1 MQQPRRLGMSRKQKP
16 QPLLKQVDG
25 RDRSRLE
32 GPVQNDFA
40 PPIASDDEDNGDI
53 HPPAQNDFSRLPE
66 NEPPEDSEPDS
77 PGRGDITRTKFSD
90 PGTKSAGQPNGKRP
104 VGKDTSEAPS
114 SSRKRRKLDAVD
126 DSTTK
131 KPGLSSSVRIS
142 ANHLKTDMGFTR
154 SQRVTSTY
162 SKPRGSQ
169 ASRGSRGSQDTETKR
184 EKPQASSKKSM
195 AHEPG
200 SPDSS
205 KRSSRAKLKSIPTDS
220 FDSPEKATG
229 TRIRSIPTE
238 TFDTPKKPS
247 RAKLR
252 SLKDDL
258 PSSPTKGSPPSQL
271 ISPSKD
277 TGRNPG
283 GSPLSSSQKSGQIR
297 VEQQGPS
304 SSQQQKA
311 LWKPPQRKKRRK
323 GEKSRP
329 ESPKAKPVA
338 FIVPAEIPSPSREGV
353 KEESKVD
360 MTASPVLSDLDLS
373 QLSDPEPISEDSPD
387 DDESLQNR
395 VAPCPWCGDLVLESD
410 LAEFAKGRRLN
421 VQMQTKFCR
430 KHKKETAM
438 KTWRERGY
446 PHVEWQGLDHRFED
460 HREYLLK
467 IVHGKPS
474 HFRNILADKIESGQ
488 ARSTKKEGNLNPG
501 YYGPRGC
508 RLMCDYLVEEFGE
521 LLKENAVGDRV
532 IAGRGPAA
540 FIQSVLVAE
549 LAVQLIMEDMDVSAG
564 EARKIMEESKA
575 VGEMIHEEV

>member
-277 TGRNPG
+277 T
-283 GSPLSSSQKSGQIR
+283 
-297 VEQQGPS
+297 
-304 SSQQQKA
+304 
-311 LWKPPQRKKRRK
+311 
-323 GEKSRP
+323 
-329 ESPKAKPVA
+329 
-338 FIVPAEIPSPSREGV
+338 
-353 KEESKVD
+353 
-360 MTASPVLSDLDLS
+360 
-373 QLSDPEPISEDSPD
+373 
-387 DDESLQNR
+387 
-395 VAPCPWCGDLVLESD
+395 ESD